1 MRDDV
6 RVTAKELLD
15 VRVPG
20 GKVSEAGV
28 RGDASVALQYLAAW
42 LGGSGAVGINN
53 LMEDAASAEIAR
65 SQLWQWI
72 RHRVRTDEGSEVT
85 LGRVRSVLAEETA
98 RLRPTQADPAR
109 LEAAAALLDQ
119 LVSAEEFPEFL
130 TLQAYQ
136 RLD

>member
-1 MRDDV
+1 
-6 RVTAKELLD
+6 
-15 VRVPG
+15 
-20 GKVSEAGV
+20 
-28 RGDASVALQYLAAW
+28 
-42 LGGSGAVGINN
+42 
-53 LMEDAASAEIAR
+53 
-65 SQLWQWI
+65 
-72 RHRVRTDEGSEVT
+72 
-85 LGRVRSVLAEETA
+85 VRSVLGEETA